1 MAYIGKEPIIGNF
14 VKLDA
19 ITAVNGQAAYT
30 MQNGGS
36 NFTDY
41 STVNQ
46 FMVSLNGTIQSPGS
60 SFTVSGST
68 LTFASNLSTGDV
80 IDFIMVF
87 GNSLSAGT
95 PTDGTVTNAKINYPL
110 AESGA
115 TVSTFNRTSSD
126 GKILELQKDGSAVGN
141 ISSHSSGGIRVESEH
156 SLELKSSATNGLRL
170 DDAGIFRP
178 QTDNV
183 TDVGKSSNRF
193 KDLYLSGNI
202 YLGGTGSANALDD
215 YEEGTWTP
223 GFTNF
228 SGSGG
233 ESGPTSPEG
242 YYTKIGD
249 LVFASFYVAVPAN
262 GDSSAINISSLPF
275 SAKDVPTMQFGG
287 SITRTDAAF
296 SVSLATVVSDNSN
309 YIHVTRS
316 TSSANLVPYQDVT
329 GKFLTG
335 IVVYKTA

>member
-1 MAYIGKEPIIGNF
+1 Y
-14 VKLDA
+14 
-19 ITAVNGQAAYT
+19 TASGTTLTLSAALT
-30 MQNGGS
+30 
-36 NFTDY
+36 
-41 STVNQ
+41 
-46 FMVSLNGTIQSPGS
+46 NGTDEMYCVFLGRAVATNAPGA
-60 SFTVSGST
+60 GS
-68 LTFASNLSTGDV
+68 V
-80 IDFIMVF
+80 
-87 GNSLSAGT
+87 GT
-95 PTDGTVTNAKINYPL
+95 SQLADDSVTNAKINYPL

-228 SGSGG
+228 S
-233 ESGPTSPEG
+233 
-242 YYTKIGD
+242 
-249 LVFASFYVAVPAN
+249 
-262 GDSSAINISSLPF
+262 
-275 SAKDVPTMQFGG
+275 
-287 SITRTDAAF
+287 
-296 SVSLATVVSDNSN
+296 
-309 YIHVTRS
+309 
-316 TSSANLVPYQDVT
+316 
-329 GKFLTG
+329 
-335 IVVYKTA
+335 